1 MKTSRLCQSFLVML
15 LAIACK
21 PTPDRPPRPAPV
33 APEVLSPGGA
43 DPFTGLIVS
52 DDHLPWAFKHGVG
65 PKPPAAGF
73 ERIDTF
79 PRPPAPPTPEAPRPP
94 RVLRVQPTGE
104 IEGTKSISIHF
115 SEPMVPLSSV
125 GQMRDEPVP
134 ATLEPALP
142 GRWRWLGTT
151 LLVFEPHRRLPGSTH
166 FTVTVAQ
173 GARSARGATLAE
185 TAKFTFST
193 QPVRARS
200 FYPEYSALPESPII
214 VTFDQDITPAAME
227 KFVHLEQV
235 PEEGVP
241 RPVRVRLTTRE
252 RFEAHPFVKKHELEW
267 EENRTLAL
275 WPEKPLQLDRE
286 YRIVVLEGAPS
297 AEGPR
302 LTTRRQEET
311 FSTLGPMRVTQL
323 TCTGLSR
330 KPCRPNFDWSFMFS
344 NEVYVEED
352 ETEFLKFVRVSPSV
366 KELQVSLW
374 GQGGSISGDFRPGTA
389 YTVTILPGVQDHY
402 KQKLAAART
411 TTIQVADAWPDLQ
424 LPDVQMG
431 VLESTS
437 RALRVPAIN
446 LLRPANVQ
454 LFRVTP
460 ELVFRA
466 LRTTGSERRWGTS
479 ETLRRE
485 YGQPA
490 AVWQTTFN
498 RKRNEPET
506 IPLELDRALAGGNG
520 PVLVEVDAPDLR
532 IEREDSTVRRTLV
545 QVSSLGITATHDPE
559 RLHVLVTGLAD
570 GRPRGGVPVQ
580 LFLEPAKTQDPPP
593 RVWEGRT
600 SPDGTVSIPWP
611 AALRS
616 AARTF
621 AVVAGRADAAG
632 READWAFL
640 IVRRQPRGTGSGST
654 LDHQLEPATRLSIV
668 RDLVFTDRNP
678 YRPGETVEL
687 AGWLRRD
694 GEGPEAR
701 LGALELPPDGRAQ
714 VEWEL
719 RDPRNESVGKGT
731 APLDRDGAFHVRWT
745 APNDATLGLYNF
757 HGQVRGVPGIE
768 PTELIG
774 RFSVL
779 AYRPP
784 EHVVS
789 VTIPP
794 APAAFGDRFTAR
806 IEGRYTFGTAMRG
819 APVEYQVRLEP
830 ATFRPPGN
838 PGCEF
843 GEADR
848 PYWRRSSRQLY
859 KGETRLDELG
869 GYTVNETL
877 PKVGQHG
884 TDGPGMVVLEASVSD
899 VNRQSISAR
908 GRTLVHPAAFYT
920 GIRKKLN
927 LIRAGEAAG
936 VEVLVVDLDGKP
948 VAGRTVKLRALRE
961 IWRRR
966 AADPE
971 HPEDRSWEAVR
982 EEKAACEVTSGAK
995 PAACSLTIP
1004 DAGFYFLEGVAVDDA
1019 GRPAAVRTVL
1029 WVVGADEEAWRTGE
1043 TTRLSMTLDK
1053 ESYLPGEKAKLIVQA
1068 PFYPATGVLTVDRE
1082 GIVSTRVFEVKSAL
1096 HVEELS
1102 LGDRHLPN
1110 LWATVTLLRG
1120 RVKPAPGAH
1129 PDSGAPRVERTSLS
1143 IPIRLD
1149 HQRLNVTAKPVKALL
1164 QPGQT
1169 AELELVTTDAKGAPV
1184 QARLA
1189 IMLVDEGVLSLLGYA
1204 LPDPLAVFFPGRRSM
1219 LWHGDLRPAVLPTP
1233 RYEPPQRETPDLEA
1247 PYEDTDGATV
1257 GYGSG
1262 RGGGSITLNGGAGH
1276 GRAVSIR
1283 MSSASMPPAQRARS
1297 QRAGDTGG
1305 FEDIALRGNF
1315 ATTAYY
1321 NDRVL
1326 TGADGRGRLKFRM
1339 PDNLTTFRVM
1349 VLAMDKT
1356 TPDRFG
1362 AAEDRVTVRKDFM
1375 IRAALPRF
1383 SNHGD
1388 VFEAAVVL
1396 TSLAEQ
1402 EGPAEVK
1409 IGGTGFTLLDPDTR
1423 TVTLGPGRSEEVRF
1437 RVSTNQPGSARFT
1450 FAARHLGATDG
1461 VKAPPIPVHVP
1472 ASTENT
1478 AVYGM
1483 TDAAVLQ
1490 PVVPP
1495 GKVFPQFGGLD
1506 VHVSSTG
1513 LSGLQDAA
1521 QHLFENG
1528 WECSEAEASRL
1539 VPIFS
1544 LREILPKFGIG
1555 AAGDPARL
1563 EELARKGI
1571 ADLLKYQD
1579 PDGGF
1584 RLWPGGII
1592 YPYSSIYITWAL
1604 LRAREAGFAVP
1615 DESLRRATGY
1625 LTKVLRGVDLH
1636 KTWWY
1641 YSYSLRIYAGWVL
1654 TELARLQVLTPQ
1666 ELDAMQLTRHLYQL
1680 YGERAKVGFLAR
1692 AWLLHALWRL
1702 EGTSEYVRTLL
1713 RDLENSVVETA
1724 AGAHFAESAADGLAL
1739 LMHSEARTDAV
1750 VLRVLLDVNPKHLLL
1765 PKVVRGLMS
1774 SRVRGGWGSSQ
1785 GNAFVLDAL
1794 AAYFRVIEAE
1804 EPDFTMN
1811 VWYDK
1816 LFAGTKRFRGRSL
1829 DIVHARVPMR
1839 TLLEH
1844 GAGGVLLSK
1853 DGPGR
1858 LYYRLGM
1865 AYVPAALDLPP
1876 ESQGLTVARTYESLD
1891 DDPKSVEEV
1900 SPGRWRIRAG
1910 ATVLV
1915 KLTLTAP
1922 DRRDFVALSDP
1933 LPAGLEGVDTR
1944 LDTAPRLPQRKATGP
1959 AVVSTMGWWWWH
1971 APSHWELRD
1980 DRFVAYYDALQG
1992 GTYEYAYLA
2001 RATTLGT
2008 FSAPPPRAVEMYHP
2022 EVFGR
2027 GPREQVEVVP

>member
-1 MKTSRLCQSFLVML
+1 MKTSRLGPLTLVL
-15 LAIACK
+15 LFAIACK
-21 PTPDRPPRPAPV
+21 PTLDRPPKPAPV
-33 APEVLSPGGA
+33 PPETLSPGGA
-43 DPFTGLIVS
+43 DPFTGLLVS

-65 PKPPAAGF
+65 PKPPTAGF

-79 PRPPAPPTPEAPRPP
+79 PRPPAPPAPEAPRPP

-104 IEGTKSISIHF
+104 IENTKSISIHF
-115 SEPMVPLSSV
+115 SEPMVPLASV
-125 GQMRDEPVP
+125 ERMRDEPVP

-142 GRWRWLGTT
+142 GRWRWLGTS
-151 LLVFEPHRRLPGSTH
+151 LLVFEPDRRLPGSTH

-173 GARSARGATLAE
+173 GARSARGAALAE
-185 TAKFTFST
+185 TVKYTFST
-193 QPVRARS
+193 PPMRATS
-200 FYPEYSALPESPII
+200 FYPEYSALPESP
-214 VTFDQDITPAAME
+214 VVVVFNQDIDPAAVE
-227 KFVHLEQV
+227 NFVHLEQV
-235 PEEGVP
+235 PEEGEP
-241 RPVRVRLTTRE
+241 RPVRLRRTTRE

-267 EENRTLAL
+267 VENRTISL
-275 WPEKPLQLDRE
+275 WPEKPLQLDRG

-302 LTTRRQEET
+302 RTTRRQEEM

-330 KPCRPNFDWSFMFS
+330 KPCRPNFDWSFSFS
-344 NEVYVEED
+344 NPVMVAEE
-352 ETEFLKFVRVSPSV
+352 ESELLKFVRVTPAV
-366 KELQVSLW
+366 KDLQLSLW
-374 GQGGSISGDFRPGTA
+374 GESGSLTGDFRPGTT
-389 YTVTILPGVQDHY
+389 YTVTILAGVEDQY
-402 KQKLAAART
+402 KQKLAASRT
-411 TTIQVADAWPDLQ
+411 TTIQVGDAWPDLQ

-431 VLESTS
+431 VLESTT
-437 RALRVPAIN
+437 RALRVPSIN
-446 LLRPANVQ
+446 ILRPAGVK

-460 ELVFRA
+460 ELLFQA
-466 LRTTGSERRWGTS
+466 LRITGNARRWGGPGTIPS
-479 ETLRRE
+479 EL
-485 YGQPA
+485 GQPA
-490 AVWQTTFN
+490 AAWQMTFN
-498 RKRNEPET
+498 RKRNEPEN
-506 IPLELDRALAGGNG
+506 IPLELDRALDGGNG

-532 IEREDSTVRRTLV
+532 IEREDETFRRTLV
-545 QVSSLGITATHDPE
+545 QVSSLGITTTHDPE
-559 RLHVLVTGLAD
+559 RLHVLVSGLAD
-570 GRPRGGVPVQ
+570 GRPRGGVPVR
-580 LFLEPAKTQDPPP
+580 LFLEPARLQDVPP

-600 SPDGTVSIPWP
+600 GPDGTVTIPWP
-611 AALRS
+611 AALR
-616 AARTF
+616 ATERTF
-621 AVVAGRADAAG
+621 AVTAGRTDATG
-632 READWAFL
+632 READWTFL
-640 IVRRQPRGTGSGST
+640 IVRRQVRGTGSGSSF
-654 LDHQLEPATRLSIV
+654 DHQLAPADRLSIV
-668 RDLVFTDRNP
+668 RDLVFTDRDP

-701 LGALELPPDGRAQ
+701 LGALDLPPDGRAL

-719 RDPRNESVGKGT
+719 RDPRNESVGKGSV
-731 APLDRDGAFHVRWT
+731 PLDKDGAFHVRWT
-745 APNDATLGLYNF
+745 APKDATLGGYRF
-757 HGQVRGVPGIE
+757 HGLVRGVPGIE
-768 PTELIG
+768 PATVVG

-779 AYRPP
+779 AYRTP
-784 EHVVS
+784 EHLVS

-794 APAAFGDRFTAR
+794 AAAAFGDRFTAR

-819 APVEYQVRLEP
+819 APVEYRVRLEP

-838 PGCEF
+838 PGFEF
-843 GEADR
+843 GAVDR
-848 PYWRRSSRQLY
+848 PIWRRSSRLLFQ
-859 KGETRLDELG
+859 GETNLDELG

-877 PKVGQHG
+877 PKAGDYG
-884 TDGPGMVVLEASVSD
+884 TDGPGTVVLEASVSD

-920 GIRKKLN
+920 GLRKKVN

-936 VEVLVVDLDGKP
+936 VEALVVDLDGKP
-948 VAGRTVKLRALRE
+948 VPGRAVKLRALRE
-961 IWRRR
+961 IWRLR
-966 AADPE
+966 AVDPE

-982 EEKAACEVTSGAK
+982 EEKAACEVTSSAK
-995 PAACSLTIP
+995 PAACSLTLP

-1019 GRPAAVRTVL
+1019 GRRAEVRTTL
-1029 WVVGADEEAWRTGE
+1029 WVVGADEEAWRTGD
-1043 TTRLSMTLDK
+1043 TTRLSLTLDK
-1053 ESYLPGEKAKLIVQA
+1053 ESYLPGEKAKLIIQA
-1068 PFYPATGVLTVDRE
+1068 PFHPATGILTVDRE
-1082 GIVSTRVFEVKSAL
+1082 GIVTSRVFEVKSSL
-1096 HVEELS
+1096 HVEELE
-1102 LGDRHLPN
+1102 LGERHLPN

-1129 PDSGAPRVERTSLS
+1129 PDSGAPRMEQASLN
-1143 IPIRLD
+1143 IPLRLD
-1149 HQRLNVTAKPVKALL
+1149 SRRLNVEAKPVKNLL

-1184 QARLA
+1184 PARLA
-1189 IMLVDEGVLSLLGYA
+1189 VMLVDEGVLSLLGYA
-1204 LPDPLAVFFPGRRSM
+1204 LPDPVAVFFPGRRSI
-1219 LWHGDLRPAVLPTP
+1219 LYHGDLRPSVLPSP
-1233 RYEPPQRETPDLEA
+1233 RYDPPDRETPDLEA
-1247 PYEDTDGATV
+1247 PAEDEDGVTRA
-1257 GYGSG
+1257 YGSG
-1262 RGGGSITLNGGAGH
+1262 YGMGGLGAGGSGG
-1276 GRAVSIR
+1276 RSVSIR
-1283 MSSASMPPAQRARS
+1283 MGSASVPQARRGRS
-1297 QRAGDTGG
+1297 QSAGEDG
-1305 FEDIALRGNF
+1305 FGDIALRGNF

-1321 NDRVL
+1321 NDRVI

-1349 VLAMDKT
+1349 VLAMDT
-1356 TPDRFG
+1356 SIPDRFG
-1362 AAEDRVTVRKDFM
+1362 AAEDRITVRKDFM

-1383 SNHGD
+1383 ANHGD

-1396 TSLAEQ
+1396 TSLSEQ

-1423 TVTLGPGRSEEVRF
+1423 TITLGGRRAEEVRF
-1437 RVSTNQPGSARFT
+1437 RVSTNQPGSASFT

-1483 TDAAVLQ
+1483 TDSAVLQ

-1521 QHLFENG
+1521 QYLFENV
-1528 WECSEAEASRL
+1528 WECSEAAASRL

-1555 AAGDPARL
+1555 AAGDAGRL
-1563 EELARKGI
+1563 EELARKGV
-1571 ADLLKYQD
+1571 ADLLKYQAAE
-1579 PDGGF
+1579 GGF
-1584 RLWPGGII
+1584 RLWPGGFV
-1592 YPYSSIYITWAL
+1592 YPYPSIYITWAL
-1604 LRAREAGFAVP
+1604 LRAREAGFTVP
-1615 DESLRRATGY
+1615 DEALRRATGY
-1625 LTKVLRGVDLH
+1625 LVKVLRGDDLH

-1641 YSYSLRIYAGWVL
+1641 YSHSLRIYAGWVL

-1666 ELDAMQLTRHLYQL
+1666 ELDEMQLTRHLYHL

-1765 PKVVRGLMS
+1765 SKIVRGLMS
-1774 SRVRGGWGSSQ
+1774 SRVRGAWGSSQ

-1794 AAYFRVIEAE
+1794 AAYFRVVEAE

-1811 VWYDK
+1811 AWYDK

-1829 DIVHARVPMR
+1829 DIVHARIPMR
-1839 TLLEH
+1839 TLLAH
-1844 GAGGVLLSK
+1844 GAGGVMLHK
-1853 DGPGR
+1853 EGPGR
-1858 LYYRLGM
+1858 LYYRLGL

-1891 DDPKSVEEV
+1891 EDSKSVEQV

-1944 LDTAPRLPQRKATGP
+1944 LDTAPQLPQRKATGP
-1959 AVVSTMGWWWWH
+1959 AVVSTMRWWWWH

-1992 GTYEYAYLA
+1992 GTYEYAYMA

-2008 FSAPPPRAVEMYHP
+2008 FSAPPPRAVEIYHP

-2027 GPREQVEVVP
+2027 GPREQVEIVP